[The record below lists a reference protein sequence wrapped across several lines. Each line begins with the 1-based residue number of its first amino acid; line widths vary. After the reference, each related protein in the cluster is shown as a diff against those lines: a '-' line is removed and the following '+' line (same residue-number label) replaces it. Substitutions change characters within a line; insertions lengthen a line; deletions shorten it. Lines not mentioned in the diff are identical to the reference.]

1 MFLPRTPSHE
11 SIRAFLA
18 HQSAL
23 PFSYGEVGATREASQ
38 KNPKLPAGYVVDSY
52 RVRLGMG
59 EGTFERGK
67 AALRGWRMFGLG
79 WTELLYPEAPI
90 EPGSTV
96 AVLARHLGFVS
107 LNASRIVYVE
117 EKEHGFG
124 FAYGT
129 LPGHAERGE
138 ERFRVLY
145 DPRDGSVYY
154 EVLAFSRPNHPLSY
168 AGYPVARALQRR
180 FARDSKRAMA
190 AAVGE
195 R

>member
-1 MFLPRTPSHE
+1 
-11 SIRAFLA
+11 
-18 HQSAL
+18 
-23 PFSYGEVGATREASQ
+23 
-38 KNPKLPAGYVVDSY
+38 VDSY
-52 RVRLGMG
+52 RVRLGRG
-59 EGTFERGK
+59 EVTFERGK
-67 AALRGWRMFGLG
+67 AALAGWRMFDLG
-79 WTELLYPEAPI
+79 WTELLYPEAPV

-107 LNASRIVYVE
+107 LNASRVVYVDE
-117 EKEHGFG
+117 GAQRLE

-145 DPRDGSVYY
+145 DPVDGSVYY
-154 EVLAFSRPNHPLSY
+154 EVLAFSWPNHPLSY
-168 AGYPVARALQRR
+168 AGYPFVRVLQRR

-195 R
+195 SRVPGSRR